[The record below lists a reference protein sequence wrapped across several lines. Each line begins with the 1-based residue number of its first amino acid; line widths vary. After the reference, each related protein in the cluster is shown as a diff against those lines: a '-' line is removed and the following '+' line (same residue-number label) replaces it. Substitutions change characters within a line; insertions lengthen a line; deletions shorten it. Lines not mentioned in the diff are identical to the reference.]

1 MSTHLPTDLFTP
13 TEGSTYLL
21 DGYPDTAYGEGTDR
35 KWENASVRGLAGIP
49 DGVVGGDA
57 GWEKAAAINYEGFT
71 LPEELEAEDHADL
84 VDHTWLDPEQPQD
97 PNRLPKTPHVAVPEL
112 EEAWGKNRRTD
123 GIRLVAAVD
132 KDKAEYEASLRSESK
147 KASAPKSKVADA
159 VARAWRR
166 VTAGT
171 SIRDVG
177 TELATALG
185 DDAHRA
191 KAAFDEMR
199 REAGLVGKVYIRAD
213 AYPKCANGTWNDT
226 VRKTACDA
234 QYVQSKPE
242 CDGCVMAQ
250 QGRCATFGGRRLVA
264 EVPYD
269 DALRVYGPRI
279 AAAGV
284 RIASGDPKEAV
295 RRGLLEAARRAAR
308 SDVPETN
315 FHVVSDAEA
324 ARPLRAASAPVAI
337 RTPDEVRRERALTSA
352 HRMVDRYVRDGMVG
366 RDDAA
371 HLVRTVTDPVEF
383 ARRAAALAARP
394 RQASGYTG
402 ADNDLVVQAS
412 DRGLSSTRTPVVSR
426 DDDRRRVHA
435 AVDRWH
441 REGLLTEDAARN
453 LVASKADPADVAK
466 AAAELIS
473 AAGHPVPV
481 YDGVAQQDARTTT
494 RVGTG
499 RRARDVTDAD
509 VWRDLR
515 DAEGRA
521 LRAQKVV
528 ERVAADR
535 ERASTRASRRAS
547 TIARKVAAV
556 VAEIDRGVRGSA
568 LAGFIHRTIAPDE
581 VREASVALDPV
592 LRRTAALSGG
602 PSKARDYVGPK
613 YEQAPQ
619 FARTASEPG
628 HGEVPRLVRW
638 ARRLMAEGVA
648 GSELDHRIAARFAS
662 GVRTAGTDVVAA
674 LRREHEGLSGHV
686 YVDAAAYATKT
697 GTAGCEEGGRL
708 HRTNAVPAVLEMPT
722 KCGGCVHRTARKDG
736 TASCSVYGKP
746 LVRSASDVV
755 ADPSRHQRD
764 MIRLADAPDQ
774 EATASLFANTYDQSE
789 FNLGQDTELD
799 NVVVDDMPDP
809 EAVGEYLFGGIELE

>member
-35 KWENASVRGLAGIP
+35 KWESATVRGLAGIP
-49 DGVVGGDA
+49 DGVVGGDS
-57 GWEKAAAINYEGFT
+57 GWEKKAAINYEGFV
-71 LPEELEAEDHADL
+71 LPEELEADEHADV

-97 PNRLPKTPHVAVPEL
+97 GNRLPKTPHVAIPQL

-123 GIRLVAAVD
+123 GIHLVAAVD
-132 KDKAEYEASLRSESK
+132 KDKADYEASLRAEAR
-147 KASAPKSKVADA
+147 KAAAPKPKVADA

-171 SIRDVG
+171 DLRAVG

-213 AYPKCANGTWNDT
+213 AYPKCANGTWNDA

-234 QYVQSKPE
+234 QYVQAKPE
-242 CDGCVMAQ
+242 CGGCVMAQ
-250 QGRCATFGGRRLVA
+250 QGRCAVFGGRRLVA
-264 EVPYD
+264 EVPYGE
-269 DALRVYGPRI
+269 ALSVYGPRI

-284 RIASGDPKEAV
+284 RVASGDPKEAL
-295 RRGLLEAARRAAR
+295 RRGLREAASRKAAA
-308 SDVPETN
+308 PETN

-324 ARPLRAASAPVAI
+324 ARALRATSAPTTV
-337 RTPDEVRRERALTSA
+337 RTPDDVRRERELTA
-352 HRMVDRYVRDGMVG
+352 AQHRVARYVRDGLIA
-366 RDDAA
+366 REDAA
-371 HLVRTVTDPVEF
+371 HLVRSVTDPAEMI
-383 ARRAAALAARP
+383 RRAASVAARP
-394 RQASGYTG
+394 RSASDYTG
-402 ADNDLVVQAS
+402 ASNDLVSQMTQRGMSAS
-412 DRGLSSTRTPVVSR
+412 DTPTVTR
-426 DDDRRRVHA
+426 DAERRRVHA
-435 AVDRWH
+435 AVARWH
-441 REGLLTEDAARN
+441 RDGLLTVDAARS
-453 LVASKADPADVAK
+453 LVASSADPSDVAR
-466 AAAELIS
+466 AAAGLIAS
-473 AAGHPVPV
+473 AGMPLPGDAADLGL
-481 YDGVAQQDARTTT
+481 DARTATVNIDT
-494 RVGTG
+494 S
-499 RRARDVTDAD
+499 RRSRKATDAD
-509 VWRDLR
+509 VWKELR
-515 DAEGRA
+515 DAESRVA
-521 LRAQKVV
+521 RTQRVV

-535 ERASTRASRRAS
+535 ERASTRDGKRAARIAS
-547 TIARKVAAV
+547 KVAAV
-556 VAEIDRGVRGSA
+556 VAEIERGVRGSA

-592 LRRTAALSGG
+592 LRRTAALSKG
-602 PSKARDYVGPK
+602 PSKARVYAGTA

-619 FARTASEPG
+619 FARTASEPA

-662 GVRTAGTDVVAA
+662 GIRTAGTDVLAA

-697 GTAGCEEGGRL
+697 GTAGCEEGARH
-708 HRTNAVPAVLEMPT
+708 HRTNGVPAVLEMPS
-722 KCGGCVHRTARKDG
+722 KCGGCIHRTARQDG
-736 TASCSVYGKP
+736 TTTCSVYAKP
-746 LVRSASDVV
+746 LVRSAAEVV
-755 ADPSRHQRD
+755 ADPARHQRD

-774 EATASLFANTYDQSE
+774 EATASLFANTYDPTE
-789 FNLGQDTELD
+789 FALGLDTELD
-799 NVVVDDMPDP
+799 HVEVDDMP
-809 EAVGEYLFGGIELE
+809 ETESVGEYLFGGIELE